1 MCSLKPTE
9 FNVVIKLDK
18 ATDRTPGGIILPTA
32 ASDRDKLSVN
42 HQFRERDL
50 SRHLENKRKKKAE
63 PSDDPKQKLL
73 DQLQRDNQLKLA
85 LELVKYFP
93 IKTVSQ

>member
-1 MCSLKPTE
+1 MPRFTTGRCMVPLQ
-9 FNVVIKLDK
+9 D
-18 ATDRTPGGIILPTA
+18 AD
-32 ASDRDKLSVN
+32 SDRDKLSAT

-50 SRHLENKRKKKAE
+50 SRHLENKKKKKSE

-73 DQLQRDNQLKLA
+73 DQLERDNQLKLA

-93 IKTVSQ
+93 IKTYAP